1 MRGVR
6 GRLAAMSTAG
16 ALLVGALALPP
27 GSVAVA
33 SASAVRPD
41 TYIQPPEK
49 GTPLPLDSLAV
60 GTPVSTQFER
70 DGIVFSGQSPYI
82 SRDPAY
88 FFGQVLAGGVQHQGT
103 LVGTFVKPGT
113 QDPGT
118 VDYFS
123 FTVGPILQP
132 GEVQV
137 TVYNSQ
143 GQQLGVLTPQAGE
156 DENYGYAIST
166 FPGAASFSVSTV
178 NSVPWGWDITD
189 IRLGSVDTTYVAM
202 GDSYSSGEG
211 TYIFPWSQAQGT
223 QCDTGPF
230 AWPSLL
236 ASGSSLTMNQDTLV
250 ACQGERASQL
260 GQTEN
265 GEATSELGQLTNLV
279 SDTGPPDLLT
289 LTIGGN
295 DLGFANILQTC
306 FLGGTSVCLKAADA
320 LDNVVTEGGGGLIA
334 GLTQAY
340 EKVADAGGR
349 DGDPGPHVVVVGY
362 PNLFPPGSLGTS
374 VGSVLNCPWL
384 RDNTSPWLVSPETG
398 ILLDVI
404 ADAQSSLNDDMAQA
418 ADDAGVQFVD
428 IAGSLSGHELCT
440 SFPFI
445 NPLSLIGGIE
455 GNRNMGHPNLLGQLS
470 IANAVG
476 QQLGLIS
483 SSGANRADRPRA
495 ALPSIKP
502 RRVHGPLHVTGR
514 FHPGLRPGDTGP
526 LSFAGGPLP
535 DGTTGADYV
544 GYLIATGGNGAG
556 TWSITNG
563 SLPPGLTLDPDSGTI
578 TGTPTASGDD
588 TFTAQVSDSSNPPQ
602 TASAPVT
609 IDVEAPST
617 LTVGSATPAAATE
630 GQPYT
635 YQLPVTGGLGSVSWA
650 VTSGSLPAGL
660 QLDAATGQITGT
672 PAGPAGASAFS
683 VQATDSSSPA
693 QVATSSE
700 SITVDAASDPLT
712 VTTTSLPS
720 IQAGQDYGAQ
730 LTSTGGVAPVFWS
743 VPAGSLPPGLS
754 LDPASGL
761 LTGTPTAAGTYDFT
775 VKMTDSTSPVP
786 QTVTEPLSV
795 TISAAPPLTITT
807 AGAYDGTEGA
817 SYSSTFQATGGTG
830 ADNWTVSSGSLPAG
844 LTLNAGTGQVT
855 GTPSGT
861 GNSTFD
867 VTVSDAGGDTSTQ
880 AYAID
885 ITQVPLTVSTALAPA
900 TAGTYYAQNVTPSG
914 GQAPYSW
921 KLVSG
926 TLPTGLTFDSSTGA
940 ITGTPQQ
947 TGSFPLRVA
956 VTDSSAPSQQVTA
969 DVTLTVAARSAL
981 TLASVMPAGTVGQL
995 YDTGIGYSGGQAPYT
1010 WAVTS
1015 GTLPPGLS
1023 LDPGTGMVTGGPAK
1037 SGTYPVT
1044 FQLTDSSP
1052 TPQVASASVTFTIKG
1067 RPKLAIAPGELPRG
1081 LQGESYSAQVPAS
1094 GGVPP
1099 YTSSVSGS
1107 LPAGLSLNASLG
1119 LISGTPTGHGSSQF
1133 TVTVTDSA
1141 ATPATVTHSYT
1152 LPVTQGAPLS
1162 IPTTSLASAT
1172 QAAKYDQA
1180 LSAEGGTGSYTWSL
1194 VKGGGSLPAGL
1205 KLSASGDIT
1214 GLPTGYGN
1222 STFTVQ
1228 VRDQATPK
1236 AEVAKQTL
1244 SLDVEAAPPA
1254 PPSFTSDTPRTSTT
1268 QGASYSYQ
1276 FQATGNPIPA
1286 FSVTSGT
1293 LPPGLT
1299 LAASGKLSGTPQT
1312 PGSYTFEV
1320 TAANGQSP
1328 DAVTPELHITVNPAP
1343 AITS

>member
-1 MRGVR
+1 
-6 GRLAAMSTAG
+6 MSTAG
-16 ALLVGALALPP
+16 ALLLGALALPP
-27 GSVAVA
+27 GSVAA
-33 SASAVRPD
+33 ASAVGPA
-41 TYIQPPEK
+41 TFIEPPQS
-49 GTPLPLDSLAV
+49 GTALPLGSLPV
-60 GTPVSTQFER
+60 GTAVSSQFAQ

-82 SRDPAY
+82 SQDPAY
-88 FFGQVLAGGVQHQGT
+88 FFGPVLAGGTQHMGT
-103 LVGTFVKPGT
+103 ITGTFVKPGT
-113 QDPGT
+113 QEPAT
-118 VDYFS
+118 VNYFS

-137 TVYNSQ
+137 TVYNAQ
-143 GQQLGVLTPQAGE
+143 GQQLGVLTPQAGSSE
-156 DENYGYAIST
+156 DYGYAISR
-166 FPGAASFSVSTV
+166 FPGAASFSVSMVV
-178 NSVPWGWDITD
+178 NVSWGWDMAD
-189 IRLGSVDTTYVAM
+189 IRLGPVDTTYVAL

-211 TYIFPWSQAQGT
+211 TSTFPWSQAQGT

-236 ASGSSLTMNQDTLV
+236 ANVLTSGPLTLNQNTLM
-250 ACQGERASQL
+250 ACQGERSWQL
-260 GQTEN
+260 GQAVN
-265 GEATSELGQLTNLV
+265 GESTSELGQLTNLV
-279 SDTGPPDLLT
+279 TSTGSSPNLLT

-295 DLGFANILQTC
+295 DLGFANILQAC
-306 FLGGTSVCLKAADA
+306 FLGGTSICLQVVDELDA
-320 LDNVVTEGGGGLIA
+320 EVTVGA
-334 GLTQAY
+334 GSL
-340 EKVADAGGR
+340 VAQLARTYSLVASDARGT
-349 DGDPGPHVVVVGY
+349 DGDSAAGPQVAVVGY
-362 PNLFPPGSLGTS
+362 PNLFPQGGLGTAVS
-374 VGSVLNCPWL
+374 AVLNCPWL
-384 RDNTSPWLVSPETG
+384 RDTTSAWFVSPDTSV
-398 ILLDVI
+398 LLDVM
-404 ADAQSSLNDDMAQA
+404 ADAQASLNDDMAQA
-418 ADDAGVQFVD
+418 AADAHVQFLA
-428 IAGSLSGHELCT
+428 IPGSLSGHELCS
-440 SFPFI
+440 SFSFI
-445 NPLSLIGGIE
+445 NPLSLIGGME
-455 GNRNMGHPNLLGQLS
+455 KNRNMGHPTVLGQLA

-476 QQLGLIS
+476 QQLGLTS
-483 SSGANRADRPRA
+483 NSGASRAGHARA
-495 ALPSIKP
+495 ALPSIRP
-502 RRVHGPLHVTGR
+502 RRVLGPPHVTGR
-514 FHPGLRPGDTGP
+514 FHPGLRPGATGP

-535 DGTTGADYV
+535 DGTTGADYI
-544 GYLIATGGNGAG
+544 GYLIATGGTGAD

-609 IDVEAPST
+609 IDVEAPGT
-617 LTVGSATPAAATE
+617 LTVGSATPPAATD

-635 YQLPVTGGLGSVSWA
+635 FQLPVTGGLGAVSWA
-650 VTSGSLPAGL
+650 ITSGSLPAGL
-660 QLDAATGQITGT
+660 QLDTATGQITGT
-672 PAGPAGASAFS
+672 PAGAAGASALT
-683 VQATDSSSPA
+683 VQAMDSSSPA
-693 QVATSSE
+693 QVATGSE

-743 VPAGSLPPGLS
+743 VPSGSLPPGLS

-761 LTGTPTAAGTYDFT
+761 LTGTPTKAGTYDFT
-775 VKMTDSTSPVP
+775 VKATDATSPAP
-786 QTVTEPLSV
+786 QTATAPLSI

-817 SYSSTFQATGGTG
+817 SYSSTFQAAGGTG

-867 VTVSDAGGDTSTQ
+867 VTVSDTGGDTNTQ

-900 TAGTYYAQNVTPSG
+900 TVGTYYAQNVTPSG

-940 ITGTPQQ
+940 VTGTPQR
-947 TGSFPLRVA
+947 TGSFPLQVA

-981 TLASVMPAGTVGQL
+981 TVASAMPAGTVGQL

-1010 WAVTS
+1010 WAVRS

-1044 FQLTDSSP
+1044 FQVTDSSP

-1107 LPAGLSLNASLG
+1107 LPPGLSFNASLG

-1141 ATPATVTHSYT
+1141 STPATLTHSYT
-1152 LPVTQGAPLS
+1152 LPVTQGTPLS
-1162 IPTTSLASAT
+1162 IPITSLASAT
-1172 QAAKYDQA
+1172 QATKYDQT
-1180 LSAEGGTGSYTWSL
+1180 LSAEGGTGSYTWAL

-1236 AEVAKQTL
+1236 AEVARQTL
-1244 SLDVEAAPPA
+1244 SLDVEAAPA
-1254 PPSFTSDTPRTSTT
+1254 
-1268 QGASYSYQ
+1268 
-1276 FQATGNPIPA
+1276 
-1286 FSVTSGT
+1286 
-1293 LPPGLT
+1293 
-1299 LAASGKLSGTPQT
+1299 
-1312 PGSYTFEV
+1312 
-1320 TAANGQSP
+1320 
-1328 DAVTPELHITVNPAP
+1328 
-1343 AITS
+1343 